1 MALLRCS
8 VRRSLSAD
16 LRQGLFYMTYGEA
29 SCRSLGVDLR
39 AHGREAF
46 GAFPPRRV
54 FVSGLVDLQ
63 GLQAPRP
70 VDPRQVTPSPSPLA
84 GGPVETGRGAHV
96 VVAPCPLGHRLQGEL
111 RCLARQELDE
121 GLEIAYAGWHARG
134 ITWLRLECIYWTGEV
149 YEPVDHTKYSAKY
162 SLEVGG
168 GQIAITQ
175 LDRGRACGGWRRLL
189 QRVRVARFA
198 SYYRLGE
205 LVA

>member
-16 LRQGLFYMTYGEA
+16 LRQGLFYMNYGEA

-63 GLQAPRP
+63 GLRAPRP
-70 VDPRQVTPSPSPLA
+70 VDPRQVTPSASPLA

-96 VVAPCPLGHRLQGEL
+96 VVAPCPPGHRLQGEL

-134 ITWLRLECIYWTGEV
+134 DHMVETRVYRATGRVRCTSLWIIRSIRPSILWRLE
-149 YEPVDHTKYSAKY
+149 A
-162 SLEVGG
+162 
-168 GQIAITQ
+168 
-175 LDRGRACGGWRRLL
+175 GR
-189 QRVRVARFA
+189 
-198 SYYRLGE
+198 SP
-205 LVA
+205 